1 MSRPR
6 EWWPLADADPV
17 PGDPQQLAA
26 LGRRM
31 ANVAAEVERMASQ
44 LPGIC
49 GSEVW
54 DSDAGQEFRQKAART
69 AAGIGRTHRR
79 FFTVATV
86 LGRDPYSGTGYAA
99 QLQQH
104 QQAADAVVD
113 AVNGTAA
120 RPGSETE
127 RQNAWRLLLDATGG
141 ADPAR
146 PPAGHGIAPVPA
158 GPMPQPRPGVIPPE
172 LPAFPADPAR
182 VAALKQTY
190 NAAIGQLRSAAQAI
204 TAAAAARSAD
214 AQAAARQI
222 QAVIGHDGLNNP
234 SGWLHWVE
242 HAADEAGHFVAAHWA
257 GFVAGLANVAG
268 VIATACGIL
277 AMVFAFIPGM
287 QEFAALFET
296 VALLAQAVALVC
308 HVALLATGHGSLLDV
323 ALDTVGLI
331 TLGIGKGLIGGAEV
345 TAEVS
350 EAAAAAY
357 RTTAAGD
364 SVRSII
370 AAGDKAAQKLAGADN
385 WSLTSKMLEQLK
397 ATTSIRPV
405 VGAAA
410 KAWQAG
416 KLGAA
421 LGGDAA
427 GTLARGF
434 KGALGMGSPE
444 IAEAMSSAVAAG
456 HEMPAASGVAWAMS
470 SRIESYGQLFRLTQG
485 TGVGT
490 DLTSKLDQGLHA
502 AGLGLPGYDNLSTA
516 MGPGSG

>member
-1 MSRPR
+1 MSRPG

-17 PGDPQQLAA
+17 PGDPQPLAV

-31 ANVAAEVERMASQ
+31 AGVADAIERMARQ

-54 DSDAGQEFRQKAART
+54 DSDAGQQFRQRAART

-79 FFTVATV
+79 FFIVAAV

-99 QLQQH
+99 QLRQH
-104 QQAADAVVD
+104 QQAADDAVN

-120 RPGSETE
+120 RPGSEAE
-127 RQNAWRLLLDATGG
+127 RRNAWRLLLAETGG

-146 PPAGHGIAPVPA
+146 PPAARGTAPVPA
-158 GPMPQPRPGVIPPE
+158 GPMPQPRPGVIPEE

-190 NAAIGQLRSAAQAI
+190 NAAIGQLRSSAHAI

-234 SGWLHWVE
+234 SGFLHWVE
-242 HAADEAGHFVAAHWA
+242 HAADDVGHFVAAHWA
-257 GFVAGLANVAG
+257 GFVAALANVAG

-308 HVALLATGHGSLLDV
+308 HVALLATGHGSWLDI
-323 ALDTVGLI
+323 ALDTVGLV
-331 TLGIGKGLIGGAEV
+331 TFGIGKGLIGGAEA
-345 TAEVS
+345 TAKVS

-357 RTTAAGD
+357 RTEAAGD
-364 SVRSII
+364 SVDSII
-370 AAGDKAAQKLAGADN
+370 AAGDKAAEKLAGADN
-385 WSLTSKMLEQLK
+385 WTLTSKMLEQLK
-397 ATTSIRPV
+397 ATTSVRPV
-405 VGAAA
+405 MGAAA

-416 KLGAA
+416 KLGTA
-421 LGGDAA
+421 LGGNAA
-427 GTLARGF
+427 GALTRGF
-434 KGALGMGSPE
+434 RSALGMGSPE
-444 IAEAMSSAVAAG
+444 IAEAMSSAAQAG
-456 HEMPAASGVAWAMS
+456 HDMTAASGVAWAMS

-490 DLTSKLDQGLHA
+490 DLVSKLDQGLHA

-516 MGPGSG
+516 MGPGGG